1 MQEITT
7 KTPAIDKTTR
17 ILKYVSTQ
25 GSVTFSQIHQ
35 TLDLAQSSTAT
46 LLNSLVAHGFLRQE
60 KGRYYLGL
68 TLFELGIRAIESF
81 DIRDL
86 AIAPMTFLRDS
97 TGLACHLGVL
107 DNTSAIYL
115 AKIESPGAIVV
126 RSWLGKRLSLHSSSL
141 GKCLLAWLP
150 EAEIDRLL
158 PEESLEVKTKTTI
171 TTRSAFKAELATVR
185 RQGWAFDNEED
196 YDGVSCISAP
206 VFDRNNKVIAAIS
219 MSGVSFQVPE
229 EKIPEFVEL
238 VKTAANMLSESI
250 R

>member
-1 MQEITT
+1 MPEITT
-7 KTPAIDKTTR
+7 KTPAIDKTAR
-17 ILKYVSTQ
+17 ILNYVSSH

-35 TLDLAQSSTAT
+35 NLQLAQSSTAT

-60 KGRYYLGL
+60 KGKYHLGL
-68 TLFELGIRAIESF
+68 TLFELGIQAIDSF
-81 DIRDL
+81 DIREL
-86 AIAPMTFLRDS
+86 AIAPMTFLRDQ

-115 AKIESPGAIVV
+115 AKIESPNAIVV

-150 EAEIDRLL
+150 EQEIERLI
-158 PEESLEVKTKTTI
+158 PEENLLVKTKTTI
-171 TTRSAFKAELATVR
+171 ATRTALKEELKLVR
-185 RQGWAFDNEED
+185 QQGWAYDNEED

-219 MSGVSFQVPE
+219 MSGVSFQVSK
-229 EKIPEFVEL
+229 EKIPQFVEL
-238 VKTAANMLSESI
+238 VKTAANMLSEAI